1 MNKKAKTATEPKLKK
16 ENEAEQ
22 KAKKKTDLKLKS
34 ENKADRKSKQ
44 KPEKKADLNSKQ
56 EPKAGAE
63 KNSQHYIYI
72 LECADKTLYTG
83 YTNNLEKR
91 VATHQSG
98 KGAKYT
104 KTRLPVLLKY
114 YEIFEDKE
122 SAMKREWFIKHKLT
136 REDKLKLISSSND
149 LFQGRI

>member
-1 MNKKAKTATEPKLKK
+1 MKKKPESEQRSERKEKQKLKP
-16 ENEAEQ
+16 E
-22 KAKKKTDLKLKS
+22 
-34 ENKADRKSKQ
+34 SKQ
-44 KPEKKADLNSKQ
+44 RPEENVNQKSDRNSKQ
-56 EPKAGAE
+56 TSIVDE
-63 KNSQHYIYI
+63 KSDSKHYIYI

-91 VATHQSG
+91 IATHQSG

-136 REDKLKLISSSND
+136 REEKLKLISSSND
-149 LFQGRI
+149 LFQGCI

>member
-1 MNKKAKTATEPKLKK
+1 MKI
-16 ENEAEQ
+16 ENTQ
-22 KAKKKTDLKLKS
+22 K
-34 ENKADRKSKQ
+34 
-44 KPEKKADLNSKQ
+44 
-56 EPKAGAE
+56 
-63 KNSQHYIYI
+63 HYVYI

-91 VATHQSG
+91 FETHQNG

-104 KTRLPVLLKY
+104 KTRLPVILKY

-136 REDKLKLISSSND
+136 REDKLKLISEAGV
-149 LFQGRI
+149 QKT